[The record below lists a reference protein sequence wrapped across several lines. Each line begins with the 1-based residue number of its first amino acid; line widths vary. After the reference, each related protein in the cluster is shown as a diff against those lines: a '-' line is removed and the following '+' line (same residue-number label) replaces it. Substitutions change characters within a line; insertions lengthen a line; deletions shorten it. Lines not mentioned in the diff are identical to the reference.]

1 MFLDMRYPSVEVAEV
16 AQQSAGGDYCAGHI
30 ELGHTS
36 IRVGVVGSVLL
47 LDKLVHTAGAAC
59 VVAQGASIDDGIEQ
73 VREILPRCV
82 FDEHKCDEG
91 ISHLE
96 NYRKEWDDKR
106 GCWKDRP
113 LHDHTSHG
121 ADAFRYL
128 ANSQTKRHK
137 AKRVNI
143 STVY

>member
-1 MFLDMRYPSVEVAEV
+1 MI
-16 AQQSAGGDYCAGHI
+16 G
-30 ELGHTS
+30 
-36 IRVGVVGSVLL
+36 
-47 LDKLVHTAGAAC
+47 
-59 VVAQGASIDDGIEQ
+59 DGIEQ
-73 VREILPRCV
+73 VREILARCV
-82 FDEHKCDEG
+82 FDEHKCNDG

-128 ANSQTKRHK
+128 ANSQTKVKIAR
-137 AKRVNI
+137 
-143 STVY
+143 STTLSLGY

>member
-1 MFLDMRYPSVEVAEV
+1 MLVNEHLKSSPSIDNM
-16 AQQSAGGDYCAGHI
+16 SLND
-30 ELGHTS
+30 
-36 IRVGVVGSVLL
+36 VVNLLILPRASV
-47 LDKLVHTAGAAC
+47 
-59 VVAQGASIDDGIEQ
+59 DDGIEQ